1 MQYRLVTIIAL
12 ATGALCWNPPAGLA
26 QQKQEQSKQSKKKSA
41 DRKAEASSLTGCVDQ
56 QDGKYVLI
64 HDQTRDLIA
73 HLEADGFPTEG
84 FARHLGHKVTVRG
97 TASPSGTGRPVFK
110 VRSVDSLSDNC
121 GPQEHQS

>member
-12 ATGALCWNPPAGLA
+12 LMLALCGNPPAGLA
-26 QQKQEQSKQSKKKSA
+26 QQKKEQPKQSNEKSA
-41 DRKAEASSLTGCVDQ
+41 DRKAEASSLTGCVDE

-73 HLEADGFPTEG
+73 TLEADGFPAEG

-97 TASPSGTGRPVFK
+97 TSSPGGANRPVFK
-110 VRSVDSLSDNC
+110 VRSVDSLSDSC
-121 GPQEHQS
+121 GSQEL